1 MNWNQFLPYLGPA
14 LVVILIGRRMLRAQK
29 PTRVRPNLLW
39 IQPAIL
45 LVGMISLFA
54 VTRVQISAVAVVI
67 FVVAAIAGAAV
78 GYFRALHQE
87 FSIEPETGNVMS
99 KATPLGSMLF
109 LGIFLVRYVMNYMMK
124 GGQQTD
130 MAHPPSAN
138 VLLYTDA
145 MLFFAFAMVIAT
157 AWEVWRRTRPLVR
170 EHRASPI
177 AGDPQERP
185 PV

>member
-14 LVVILIGRRMLRAQK
+14 LVVILIGRRLLRTQK

-54 VTRVQISAVAVVI
+54 VTRVQLSALSAAI
-67 FVVAAIAGAAV
+67 FVVAAVAGAAV

-99 KATPLGSMLF
+99 RATPLGSMLF

-145 MLFFAFAMVIAT
+145 MLFFAFAMVAAT
-157 AWEVWRRTRPLVR
+157 AFEVWRRTRPIVADHKAAQVIQPL
-170 EHRASPI
+170 P
-177 AGDPQERP
+177 
-185 PV
+185 

>member
-1 MNWNQFLPYLGPA
+1 MNSNQFLPYLGPA
-14 LVVILIGRRMLRAQK
+14 LVVILIGRRLLRAQK

-45 LVGMISLFA
+45 LAGMMFLFA
-54 VTRVQISAVAVVI
+54 VTRVQLSMFAIAIFALAAV
-67 FVVAAIAGAAV
+67 AGAAA

-99 KATPLGSMLF
+99 KATPLGSILF
-109 LGIFLVRYVMNYMMK
+109 LGIFLIRYVMNYMMK

-130 MAHPPSAN
+130 MTHPPSAN

-145 MLFFAFAMVIAT
+145 TLFFAFAMVVAT
-157 AWEVWRRTRPLVR
+157 AFEVWRRTRPIVA
-170 EHRASPI
+170 EHK
-177 AGDPQERP
+177 AGQTTIS
-185 PV
+185 

>member
-1 MNWNQFLPYLGPA
+1 
-14 LVVILIGRRMLRAQK
+14 VILIGRRLLRAQK

-39 IQPAIL
+39 IQPVIL
-45 LVGMISLFA
+45 LAGMIFLFA
-54 VTRVQISAVAVVI
+54 ATRVQLSAFAIAI
-67 FVVAAIAGAAV
+67 FVMAAVAGAAV

-109 LGIFLVRYVMNYMMK
+109 LGIFLVRYAMNYMVK

-138 VLLYTDA
+138 VLFYTDA
-145 MLFFAFAMVIAT
+145 TLFFAFAMVVAT
-157 AWEVWRRTRPLVR
+157 AFEVWRRTRPIVA
-170 EHRASPI
+170 EHK
-177 AGDPQERP
+177 AGATTP
-185 PV
+185 PLP

>member
-14 LVVILIGRRMLRAQK
+14 LIVILIGRRLLRAQK
-29 PTRVRPNLLW
+29 PSRVRPNLLW

-45 LVGMISLFA
+45 LVGMIFLFA
-54 VTRVQISAVAVVI
+54 ATRLQLSAFAIAIFAVAAV
-67 FVVAAIAGAAV
+67 AGAAV

-109 LGIFLVRYVMNYMMK
+109 LGIFLVRYVMNYMMR

-145 MLFFAFAMVIAT
+145 TLFFAFAMVAAT
-157 AWEVWRRTRPLVR
+157 AFEIWRRTRPIVA
-170 EHRASPI
+170 EHK
-177 AGDPQERP
+177 AGETAVVGQFEK
-185 PV
+185 